1 MGKKFDE
8 LLDEL
13 DGRNLYEYVLKN
25 IEGIEPELKQKI
37 EKIEAVEDPIE
48 QKLVFCIFMDSLYSL
63 CDVYREQ
70 VEVGADDD

>member
-37 EKIEAVEDPIE
+37 EKIEVVEDPIE

-63 CDVYREQ
+63 CDGYREQ
-70 VEVGADDD
+70 VEGSKRE

>member
-25 IEGIEPELKQKI
+25 IEGIEPELKQKV
-37 EKIEAVEDPIE
+37 EKIEAVEDITE
-48 QKLVFCIFMDSLYSL
+48 QKLVFCIFMDSLYAV
-63 CDVYREQ
+63 CVGYREL
-70 VEVGADDD
+70 VEGSKRE